1 MAAGITLNNNLFETV
16 LRDLLVERAEFTV
29 QIYEGS
35 GTQWRK
41 VKCVPNFSS
50 KSQVLKCCGTACLLW
65 AKR

>member
-41 VKCVPNFSS
+41 VK
-50 KSQVLKCCGTACLLW
+50 
-65 AKR
+65 